1 MEALDRAR
9 RMIAAYAGLDPPA
22 WALQARI
29 EERMLRTGVGS
40 AEEYV
45 EKTSRDAREL
55 EALCEALRVGETRFF
70 RQRSHVEALAEH
82 IIPELGQKRA
92 ETRTLK
98 AWSAGCASG
107 EEAYTMAILLRER
120 LPPGFAIRVMA
131 TDISASALS
140 KAASGRYPDAAVSDV
155 PEAVRDRWLVRDEKT
170 REWVVRPEIAR
181 TVEFAQQS
189 LIGGPPFPRRMD
201 LILCRNVLIYFDRV
215 AREKTLDRLVDALA
229 PGGYLLLGYAEYL
242 RGRELLIES
251 VRAADCVVYRK
262 REGTSTKPPTGTIR
276 TRTRVRTPSLPPLTV
291 PVTPVAPAIVSLD
304 GVVADGDAAAAKLR
318 KVVGRPAIV
327 LLDGAE
333 FLPDDAAT
341 AIRRAAQAAPMVIV
355 AARPGVLRWIGRTQL
370 GDDVRI
376 APDIVTA
383 RKLLE
388 PAR

>member
-1 MEALDRAR
+1 VEALDRVR
-9 RMIAAYAGLDPPA
+9 KVIAAYAGLDPPS

-40 AEEYV
+40 AEAYV
-45 EKTSRDAREL
+45 DKASKDAREL

-70 RQRSHVEALAEH
+70 RQRTHVEALAEH
-82 IIPELGQKRA
+82 VIPELGQRRA
-92 ETRTLK
+92 DTRTVR

-120 LPPGFAIRVMA
+120 LPPGFTVRVTA
-131 TDISASALS
+131 TDISATALAR
-140 KAASGRYPDAAVSDV
+140 AAAGRYADAAVSDV
-155 PEAVRDRWLVRDEKT
+155 PEDVRSRWLVRDVA
-170 REWVVRPEIAR
+170 RNEWVVRPEIAR
-181 TVEFAQQS
+181 SVEFSQQS
-189 LIGGPPFPRRMD
+189 LIGGPPYPRRVD

-242 RGRELLIES
+242 RGRDEKMES
-251 VRAADCVVYRK
+251 VRVADCVVYRK
-262 REGTSTKPPTGTIR
+262 REGLHSKPPTTTIKTR
-276 TRTRVRTPSLPPLTV
+276 TRTRTPSLPPNTV
-291 PVTPVAPAIVSLD
+291 PVTPVAPAIVSID
-304 GVVADGDAAAAKLR
+304 GVVPDGDAAAAKLR
-318 KVVGRPAIV
+318 KVVGRPAIL

-333 FLPDDAAT
+333 FLPDEAAT
-341 AIRRAAQAAPMVIV
+341 AIRRAAQAGPLVVV

-388 PAR
+388 APR